1 MGRRL
6 SRAVDPAIRFGNHL
20 GYFSGSARTKHVC
33 RVVPCGM
40 LTPRHDGCVWS
51 RALVGSCCRPWRIAC
66 TTRWHG
72 LCVVFGGVQVLD
84 SPKYDAEA
92 VMPSTT
98 SVGLPWP
105 HVRAYFAS
113 QLEKQKAYRANNLEG
128 LPRAADVYTQL
139 VSLENDPN
147 KHKGAAPLM
156 WSRPRQSGGF

>member
-1 MGRRL
+1 
-6 SRAVDPAIRFGNHL
+6 
-20 GYFSGSARTKHVC
+20 
-33 RVVPCGM
+33 M
-40 LTPRHDGCVWS
+40 LQALANCV
-51 RALVGSCCRPWRIAC
+51 
-66 TTRWHG
+66 HH
-72 LCVVFGGVQVLD
+72 LD
-84 SPKYDAEA
+84 SPKYAEA

-156 WSRPRQSGGF
+156 WSRPEAVRWFLTHV

>member
-1 MGRRL
+1 VSGRRAVWYDDTMVACG
-6 SRAVDPAIRFGNHL
+6 RAPSSDHVAQALANCVHHLDP
-20 GYFSGSARTKHVC
+20 
-33 RVVPCGM
+33 
-40 LTPRHDGCVWS
+40 
-51 RALVGSCCRPWRIAC
+51 
-66 TTRWHG
+66 
-72 LCVVFGGVQVLD
+72 
-84 SPKYDAEA
+84 PKYAEA